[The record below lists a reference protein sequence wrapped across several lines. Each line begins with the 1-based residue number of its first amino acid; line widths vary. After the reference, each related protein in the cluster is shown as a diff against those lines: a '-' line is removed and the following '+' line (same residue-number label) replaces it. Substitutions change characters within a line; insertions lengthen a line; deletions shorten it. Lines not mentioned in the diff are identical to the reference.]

1 MASLAVQI
9 GASIKKW
16 LHYQFIEK
24 KLNTVFGFLLM
35 AVWAVVFVYY
45 LVFVNYLFA
54 IGSVVLV
61 MLITL
66 AVACMLYPYFGY
78 YFTIILSC
86 IIFSPDRILG
96 SAPMPLGM
104 AVELVTYFTFLGTVT
119 KHQLKQEIDRSFWRH
134 PITVMLI
141 IILLYYTIQ
150 AVNPSL
156 QSQLGWFNYY
166 RKFISFLAFFFI
178 TYCLLNSKE
187 RIRFFINFWVVVV
200 TLLALYACKQQIFG
214 FAGWEMRWIMADEKR
229 LELLFQTGMMRKF
242 SILADPAASGVLF
255 ASFMVLLLILGLR
268 TSNMK
273 KKWLY
278 FACAAINL
286 YAFMASGTRTSN
298 IILLGGILFYAIATI
313 NEKRTVRFVTAAALG
328 FVLLISLPIHNP
340 VLIRIRSTFE
350 GSKDP
355 SAAFRDMNRARI
367 QPYIYSHPIGGGI
380 NTCIP
385 EGLVYSPGHYL
396 ASFPSDSGYLKIA
409 VEQGWIGLAIA
420 LTFYYLI
427 MRTGIKNFYR
437 ARAPEIRMWYIA
449 LAGFVFGLLIGQF
462 SQIVIGQYPTI
473 FLFYGSAVVFIKLVK
488 YENGNRQQDNLQPL

>member
-1 MASLAVQI
+1 MASLAIQI
-9 GASIKKW
+9 GNSVKEW
-16 LHYQFIEK
+16 FRYHFLEK
-24 KLNTVFGFLLM
+24 KLNSWFGYLFIAGL
-35 AVWAVVFVYY
+35 AVLFAYS
-45 LVFVNYLFA
+45 LVFVNMKGTIA
-54 IGSVVLV
+54 SVVGVGFLV
-61 MLITL
+61 I
-66 AVACMLYPYFGY
+66 AVASMLFPYFGY
-78 YFTIILSC
+78 YAT
-86 IIFSPDRILG
+86 IIFSCLIFSPERLLQTP
-96 SAPMPLGM
+96 PMPLGM
-104 AVELVTYFTFLGTVT
+104 GLELMTYVTLLGAVT
-119 KHQLKQEIDRSFWRH
+119 KSHLRAEIDRSFWRN

-156 QSQLGWFNYY
+156 MSRLGWFNYY
-166 RKFISFLAFFFI
+166 RKFISFIAFFYL

-187 RIRFFINFWVVVV
+187 KIRFFMNFWIVLI
-200 TLLALYACKQQIFG
+200 TLLALYACKQQVMG
-214 FAGWEMRWIMADEKR
+214 FAGWELRWIMADEKR
-229 LELLFQTGMMRKF
+229 LELLFQTGLMRKF

-255 ASFMVLLLILGLR
+255 AAFMVMLLIMGIR
-268 TSNMK
+268 TSVRKMK
-273 KKWLY
+273 LYY

-286 YAFMASGTRTSN
+286 FAFMASGTRTSN

-313 NEKRTVRFVTAAALG
+313 NEKRTVKFVTAAAVG
-328 FVLLISLPIHNP
+328 FILLISLPIHNP

-427 MRTGIKNFYR
+427 MRAGIRNFYR

-449 LAGFVFGLLIGQF
+449 LLGFIFGLLIGQF

-473 FLFYGSAVVFIKLVK
+473 FLFYGSAVIFIKLIK
-488 YENGNRQQDNLQPL
+488 YESTNPKKENNQPL

>member
-1 MASLAVQI
+1 MASQVAHI
-9 GASIKKW
+9 GDSVRKW
-16 LHYQFIEK
+16 LRYHFVDK
-24 KLNTVFGFLLM
+24 KLNTGFGYLLM
-35 AVWAVVFVYY
+35 AICGVGLAYTI
-45 LVFVNYLFA
+45 VFVNMKLA
-54 IGSVVLV
+54 MGSVAGVVFLV
-61 MLITL
+61 YAI
-66 AVACMLYPYFGY
+66 ACMLFPYFGY
-78 YFTIILSC
+78 YST
-86 IIFSPDRILG
+86 IIFSCLIFSPERMF
-96 SAPMPLGM
+96 SSPPMPLGM
-104 AVELVTYFTFLGTVT
+104 GLEVCTYLTLLGALT
-119 KHQLKQEIDRSFWRH
+119 KPHLRQEITRSFWRH

-156 QSQLGWFNYY
+156 HSRLGWFNYY
-166 RKFISFLAFFFI
+166 RKFISFAAFFYLS
-178 TYCLLNSKE
+178 YCLINSKE
-187 RIRFFINFWVVVV
+187 KIRFFMNFWIVLI

-214 FAGWEMRWIMADEKR
+214 FAGWELKWIMADEKR
-229 LELLFQTGMMRKF
+229 LELLFQTGMLRKF
-242 SILADPAASGVLF
+242 SLLADPAASGVLF
-255 ASFMVLLLILGLR
+255 AAFMVLLLIMGIR
-268 TSNMK
+268 TSSRK
-273 KKWLY
+273 HKLY
-278 FACAAINL
+278 YFICAGINL
-286 YAFMASGTRTSN
+286 FAFMASGTRTSN

-328 FVLLISLPIHNP
+328 FIILISLPIHNP

-427 MRTGIKNFYR
+427 MRTGIRNFYR
-437 ARAPEIRMWYIA
+437 ARAPEVRMWYIA
-449 LAGFVFGLLIGQF
+449 LLGFVFGLLIGQF

-473 FLFYGSAVVFIKLVK
+473 LLFYGSAVVFIKLIK
-488 YENGNRQQDNLQPL
+488 YESTNPQKETIQPV

>member
-1 MASLAVQI
+1 MSSLAFQI
-9 GASIKKW
+9 GDYVKKW
-16 LHYQFIEK
+16 FHYHFLER
-24 KLNTVFGFLLM
+24 KLNSWFGYLLM
-35 AVWAVVFVYY
+35 AALAVM
-45 LVFVNYLFA
+45 FA
-54 IGSVVLV
+54 YNAVLV
-61 MLITL
+61 SYKGAIALVI
-66 AVACMLYPYFGY
+66 AVAGGVIAMASMLFPYFGY
-78 YFTIILSC
+78 YATIIVSC
-86 IIFSPDRILG
+86 LIFSPERLFNMQ
-96 SAPMPLGM
+96 PLPLGM
-104 AVELVTYFTFLGTVT
+104 GLELMTYFTLLGAVT
-119 KHQLKQEIDRSFWRH
+119 KSRLRQEIGRSFWRN

-141 IILLYYTIQ
+141 IIFLYYTVQ

-156 QSQLGWFNYY
+156 MSKLGWFNYY
-166 RKFISFLAFFFI
+166 RKFISFLAFFYL
-178 TYCLLNSKE
+178 TYCLLNSKDT
-187 RIRFFINFWVVVV
+187 IRFFINFWIVLITV
-200 TLLALYACKQQIFG
+200 LALYACKQQLFG
-214 FAGWEMRWIMADEKR
+214 FAGWELRWIMADEKR
-229 LELLFQTGMMRKF
+229 LELLYQTGLFRKF

-255 ASFMVLLLILGLR
+255 AAFMVMLLIMGIR
-268 TSNMK
+268 TSVMK
-273 KKWLY
+273 RKLYY

-286 YAFMASGTRTSN
+286 FAFMASGTRTSN

-313 NEKRTVRFVTAAALG
+313 NEKRTVKFVMAAAVG
-328 FVLLISLPIHNP
+328 FILLISLPIYNP

-427 MRTGIKNFYR
+427 MRTGIRNFYR

-449 LAGFVFGLLIGQF
+449 LLGFVFGLLIGQF

-473 FLFYGSAVVFIKLVK
+473 FLFYGSAVVFIKLIK
-488 YENGNRQQDNLQPL
+488 YESTNPKKEINQPL